1 MCRLLAYLGDPVQLE
16 RLLYDPQHSLVVQ
29 SYQPREMTSG
39 LLNADGFGIGW
50 YAAPT
55 PTTVKSAESAPPAD
69 KSAESAPPADDPY
82 IYRHTLPIWNDVNL
96 PSLSRY
102 IRSPCIMANVRS
114 ATPGLAVDLSNC
126 QPFQQRS
133 LLAIHNGYID
143 RFRQTLYRPIRQ
155 HLSDAAYQSI
165 HGTTD
170 SEHMFA
176 LLLDAYAQ
184 TQDLAQAMKQML
196 HTLLKLA
203 SQYHTDFSANFVIS
217 DGKTLVAARFAN
229 RDPVPSLYWL
239 QNDPSFPNSIL
250 IASEPFFAGNWRP
263 FADRSFLV
271 TSYGARSSSLDLQ
284 FESLEVSSSS

>member
-50 YAAPT
+50 YGTPPT
-55 PTTVKSAESAPPAD
+55 ATIESTR
-69 KSAESAPPADDPY
+69 PADDPY
-82 IYRHTLPIWNDVNL
+82 IYRHTIPIWNDVNL
-96 PSLSRY
+96 PNLSRY

-155 HLSDAAYQSI
+155 HLSDEAYQSI

-184 TQDLAQAMKQML
+184 TQDLARAMQQML
-196 HTLLKLA
+196 QTLLELA
-203 SQYHTDFSANFVIS
+203 NRYHTDFSANFVIS
-217 DGKTLVAARFAN
+217 DGKTLVATRFAN
-229 RDPVPSLYWL
+229 RHPVPSLYWL
-239 QNDPSFPNSIL
+239 QNDPNFPNSIL
-250 IASEPFFAGNWRP
+250 IASEPFFAGNWKP

-271 TSYGARSSSLDLQ
+271 TSYGARSSPLDLQ
-284 FESLEVSSSS
+284 FESIKIASSS